1 MKDQSKLRIAL
12 SRVPNKSA
20 LARATGLPMRTM
32 WRFLSGGDI
41 RAGSLALVRD
51 ALRNNGTRKHE

>member
-1 MKDQSKLRIAL
+1 MKDQSKLRAAL

-41 RAGSLALVRD
+41 RAGSLELVRA
-51 ALRNNGTRKHE
+51 ALRWRR